1 MINNTVEEGAGMWM
15 KELTVMRF
23 CSEVVIILCL

>member
-1 MINNTVEEGAGMWM
+1 MINGTVEEGAGIWM

-23 CSEVVIILCL
+23 GSEVVIILCS